1 MKIRRKSFTLVEV
14 LVVVAIA
21 TLLFGLVLPAFE
33 KLVTGNSTV
42 NTTNRFK
49 QVAEQARSRALSTRK
64 YVAVVIDSEGI
75 RPNSG
80 GYQAIRCCY
89 VQLNGSD
96 FEFTQWVPD
105 LQWSVFDRGALYLGC
120 GDDSDFEPAKGGT
133 ELEDIPHGELKKI
146 KISAS
151 RNPESGDDM
160 ELYGFVYNRYGAVAS
175 PEDQKSYFV
184 IGEAT
189 ITGTGDDRYILNRS
203 GDADSVPANSQ
214 KITLNPFTGR
224 MEISLYED

>member
-1 MKIRRKSFTLVEV
+1 MEV

-80 GYQAIRCCY
+80 GHQAIRCCY

-203 GDADSVPANSQ
+203 GDAESVPENSQ

>member
-1 MKIRRKSFTLVEV
+1 MEV
-14 LVVVAIA
+14 LVVVALA

-42 NTTNRFK
+42 QTTNRFK
-49 QVAEQARSRALSTRK
+49 QVAEQARARALSTRK
-64 YVAVVIDSEGI
+64 YVAVVIDSEGL

-80 GYQAIRCCY
+80 GHQAIRCCF
-89 VQLNGSD
+89 VERNGSE

-120 GDDSDFEPAKGGT
+120 GDASDFEPAKGGT
-133 ELEDIPHGELKKI
+133 ELNDIPSGELKKI
-146 KISAS
+146 KIAGT
-151 RNPESGDDM
+151 RNPESGDDL

-175 PEDQKSYFV
+175 PEDEKTYFV
-184 IGEAT
+184 IGEAA
-189 ITGTGDDRYILNRS
+189 IAGPGDAPYILNRS
-203 GDADSVPANSQ
+203 GDSDKVPANSQ

>member
-203 GDADSVPANSQ
+203 GDAESVPENSQ

>member
-80 GYQAIRCCY
+80 GHQAIRCCY

-203 GDADSVPANSQ
+203 GDAESVPENSQ